1 MVNFLLLI
9 ILHII
14 GDFYLQTSKVARCK
28 NAKVG
33 SDCKGCV
40 KCKKGSKLN
49 CKYICIHILIYMIP
63 FALLFL
69 MTDWRSAFVI
79 IAILFV
85 SHGMID
91 ALSCFMNK
99 KMKQT
104 IVFMIDQFLHT
115 GVLFLIYN
123 LFAFNSA
130 FEEYSNVARTIFMI
144 LMSIVPCS
152 IFINK
157 LFEDLY
163 PDTAD
168 EKIFDIG
175 SMIGIFERL
184 LVIIFSY
191 FEEFAAIAIIITVK
205 TWARTNDLKETNFR
219 NKYLLGTLASLVL
232 ALVIFMIGKIM

>member
-9 ILHII
+9 ILHLI

-28 NAKVG
+28 NAKVS
-33 SDCKGCV
+33 SDCIDCG

-49 CKYICIHILIYMIP
+49 WKYIFIHITIYTIP

-69 MTDWRSAFVI
+69 MTDWTGVLI
-79 IAILFV
+79 ITAILFV
-85 SHGMID
+85 SHGIID

-99 KMKQT
+99 KTKQT
-104 IVFMIDQFLHT
+104 LVFLIDQFLHT

-123 LFAFNSA
+123 LFVFNSV
-130 FEEYSNVARTIFMI
+130 FEEYSIAVRTAFMI
-144 LMSIVPCS
+144 LMLTVPCS

-157 LFEDLY
+157 LFDDLY
-163 PDTAD
+163 PDTVG

-175 SMIGIFERL
+175 SMIGIFERF

-205 TWARTNDLKETNFR
+205 TWARTNDLKECILQT
-219 NKYLLGTLASLVL
+219 
-232 ALVIFMIGKIM
+232 